1 MQDWFSIK
9 SVATEDGPTGEI
21 SIHDEIGLYGVTASA
36 FLQELK
42 ALGPVKNIS
51 LSIHSPG
58 GSVMDGSA
66 IFSALKAHPARI
78 EARVEGLAASM
89 ASVIAMAADHLTIPS
104 NAFFMV
110 HKPSGG
116 SFGNAPDMR
125 KMADLLDKIEG
136 TLAQAYID
144 KTGLPAETIAD
155 MLSEETWLNG
165 EEAVELGFAD
175 SVTEA
180 VEVSNCK
187 QFESKSFGFELSAA
201 PTGALPYLTDF
212 KNNITETVDKE
223 NTNHNHP
230 ITTDN
235 KMDPELKALLEGIT
249 TQISTLASNQ
259 ESLAAEVSAVQE
271 LVLEPAPVAEAP
283 VAEAPV
289 IETPAEPSL
298 AEVFAT
304 FTSSLQ
310 DIRAEIASS
319 AAASPVSI
327 PAPRTPVVDEPEANV
342 ASPVVATSLSYEE
355 AFNNDREINEY
366 GYKWEDLHDHNEY
379 GIQLATHWAM
389 KYGSPEQFKANG
401 GRKLAS
407 A

>member
-9 SVATEDGPTGEI
+9 SVASEEGPIGEI
-21 SIHDEIGLYGVTASA
+21 SIHDEIGLYGVTASS

-89 ASVIAMAADHLTIPS
+89 ASVIAMAADHLTIPA

-144 KTGLPAETIAD
+144 KTGLPPETIAD

-175 SVTEA
+175 AVSDA

-187 QFESKSFGFELSAA
+187 QFESKSFGFELSTA
-201 PTGALPYLTDF
+201 PTGALCYLTDF
-212 KNNITETVDKE
+212 KNNITETVDTE
-223 NTNHNHP
+223 ITNHNP
-230 ITTDN
+230 TITTDN

-271 LVLEPAPVAEAP
+271 LVLEPAPAPAP
-283 VAEAPV
+283 VAETPV
-289 IETPAEPSL
+289 IEAPAEPSL
-298 AEVFAT
+298 AEMFAA
-304 FTSSLQ
+304 FTQSLQ
-310 DIRAEIASS
+310 DIRSEVAENS
-319 AAASPVSI
+319 AATPVSI
-327 PAPRTPVVDEPEANV
+327 PAPRTPVIDEPEASV